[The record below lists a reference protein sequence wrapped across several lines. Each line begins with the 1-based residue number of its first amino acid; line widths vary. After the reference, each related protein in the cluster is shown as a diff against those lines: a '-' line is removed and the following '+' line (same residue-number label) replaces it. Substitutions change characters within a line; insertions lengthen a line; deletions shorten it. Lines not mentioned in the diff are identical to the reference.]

1 MILDKRKKTKKIQN
15 NKKNIHILKK
25 KSNKKNK
32 TDSKK
37 IKTNSKKNKTISKKN
52 KSDKMDLHKQFK
64 PNLTPYQ
71 VMKMGSFGGTY
82 YRPIKS
88 GVTHKDLKNQHK
100 KYNWD
105 LPNNMLT
112 LPFDKYD
119 ISINKYKVKVG
130 TTLDFWESKGWIT
143 KYDPYGWFQWYCNY
157 HSGRRCP
164 DDERQIKRWSRL
176 AGPKGRFKN
185 NLITLIL
192 KKKAKGEK
200 TGWNDETVSPKIRQT
215 LQHWGYKLTKADFDK
230 EVERRK
236 KTKTTVGVFY

>member
-1 MILDKRKKTKKIQN
+1 MKYLQKTKKKI
-15 NKKNIHILKK
+15 NIKKK
-25 KSNKKNK
+25 KSLKITKSIKINK
-32 TDSKK
+32 SKEK
-37 IKTNSKKNKTISKKN
+37 DNNSNDNSKIEIHKK
-52 KSDKMDLHKQFK
+52 FK

-71 VMKMGSFGGTY
+71 IMKMGSFGGTY
-82 YRPIKS
+82 FRPIHS
-88 GVTHKDLKNQHK
+88 TVVNKDLKNQHK

-130 TTLDFWESKGWIT
+130 TTLDFWESRGWIT

-176 AGPKGRFKN
+176 TGPKGRFRN
-185 NLITLIL
+185 TLISLIL
-192 KKKAKGEK
+192 KKKGKGEK
-200 TGWNDETVSPKIRQT
+200 TGWDDETVSPKIRQT
-215 LQHWGYKLTKADFDK
+215 LQHWGYKLTKKDFDT
-230 EVERRK
+230 EVSRRK
-236 KTKTTVGVFY
+236 KTKTTVGIFY